1 MNLGPILGPFWV
13 PFWVPLLV
21 QFVMWG
27 SFCSDCVG
35 LVCNPLPCKV
45 RGFWHWIDYLRRDAE
60 ACGKTPLFL
69 NLDETSISQ
78 WWSQP
83 KGVVALRPRWREGMP
98 PHAAVPANRRRGA
111 VTLCALLTHRTDVQ
125 PLLPQLVLGN
135 RHVLPRAFCAQMSAA
150 VDPSVHFWS
159 ERSGWM
165 SQAVLIQYLSLL
177 VDVLDGLPHLQ
188 GILVM
193 DCAPA
198 HMGQAVLE
206 FAKDHGLKVC
216 FVPAGCTGY
225 LQPLDVGCFSPLKA
239 FLRREARDVLSTKGS
254 CPKLDWAL
262 AINKA
267 AAQFL
272 RSRRWEHVFCQCG
285 ILGHRSNL
293 TGFMQEM
300 AGKYAEVEPAAVAPS
315 PHVIAGLVPRNRHV
329 LYHLLFPQFCDAI

>member
-1 MNLGPILGPFWV
+1 
-13 PFWVPLLV
+13 
-21 QFVMWG
+21 
-27 SFCSDCVG
+27 
-35 LVCNPLPCKV
+35 
-45 RGFWHWIDYLRRDAE
+45 
-60 ACGKTPLFL
+60 
-69 NLDETSISQ
+69 
-78 WWSQP
+78 
-83 KGVVALRPRWREGMP
+83 MP

-135 RHVLPRAFCAQMSAA
+135 RHVLPRAFCAQVSAA